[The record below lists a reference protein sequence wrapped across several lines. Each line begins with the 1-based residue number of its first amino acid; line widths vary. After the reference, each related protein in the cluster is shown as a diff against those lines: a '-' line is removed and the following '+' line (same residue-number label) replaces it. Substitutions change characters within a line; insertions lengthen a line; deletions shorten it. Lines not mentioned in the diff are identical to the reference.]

1 MESNVI
7 NSLAKVHVGLKKKT
21 EGNKNINGLNLYWK
35 NKFVRLD
42 ETKQPYGKKHKH
54 GYRNVES

>member
-7 NSLAKVHVGLKKKT
+7 NSLAKVHVGLKKKPRKQKW
-21 EGNKNINGLNLYWK
+21 ECFELVMKK
-35 NKFVRLD
+35 QFVRLD